1 MLNTTVMKPFLL
13 IIFLLM
19 TCVLQSQ
26 TNPLPSWALDAFR
39 QKVLD
44 KKYVIASF
52 LKPSYWQAD
61 FNGDNNHD
69 IAVLITEKQTKKK
82 GLLLIHNITNEY
94 FILGA
99 GTKFGNGGDDFK
111 WADQWSIY
119 SKKIANETQFD
130 SKTGDII
137 GGKKVK
143 LSRPG
148 ILVEDYEDGA
158 ALAGAIIYWD
168 GRKYIEIHQGE

>member
-1 MLNTTVMKPFLL
+1 MKPFLL
-13 IIFLLM
+13 IIFLSIAAVVQ
-19 TCVLQSQ
+19 CQ

-44 KKYVIASF
+44 KIYVIASF

-61 FNGDNNHD
+61 FNGDHNHD
-69 IAVLITEKQTKKK
+69 IAVLIIEKQTKKK